1 MLKFITHL
9 KIKVMKKVMVT
20 LAILSI
26 AIIVSAQSS
35 VNITYIAN
43 DGFLI
48 SGGAKNVLIDAL
60 FDKSFGR
67 YDVPA
72 EQLRKEMTEGKA
84 PFNKVDLYLVTHQDG
99 DHYYAPYVIDFL
111 KKHSETQFIST
122 DQVTAGLAG
131 ESNLKKQVTS
141 ISEEVGSMVDTTI
154 RNISLK
160 IYRVKHL
167 GDSSGELSKNL
178 AYLITLN
185 NFKILHI
192 GDGPFDFNKSTY
204 EQFHLDKE
212 KIDILFLEYFGQSDD
227 KKQFVKEVIK
237 PKYIVA
243 VHIPPK
249 ELETESKQ
257 FLNAYSNGFV
267 FKTPLETKTF
277 TK

>member
-1 MLKFITHL
+1 
-9 KIKVMKKVMVT
+9 MKKVIAT
-20 LAILSI
+20 LAILNI
-26 AIIVSAQSS
+26 AIIVSAQNS
-35 VNITYIAN
+35 VDITYVAN

-48 SGGAKNVLIDAL
+48 SGGTKTVLIDAL

-72 EQLRKEMTEGKA
+72 EQLRTEITEGKA
-84 PFNKVDLYLVTHQDG
+84 PFNKIDLYLVTHRDG

-111 KKHSETQFIST
+111 KRHNETQFISS
-122 DQVTAGLAG
+122 DQVTESLTG

-141 ISEEVGSMVDTTI
+141 IYKEVGGMVDTTI

-160 IYRVKHL
+160 IYRVRHL
-167 GDSSGELSKNL
+167 QDSTGNISINL

-192 GDGPFDFNKSTY
+192 GDGPFDFNKSYY

-212 KIDILFLEYFGQSDD
+212 NIDILLLEYFGQSDD
-227 KKQFVKEVIK
+227 KKQFVNEVIK

-249 ELETESKQ
+249 ELETESK
-257 FLNAYSNGFV
+257 
-267 FKTPLETKTF
+267 
-277 TK
+277 